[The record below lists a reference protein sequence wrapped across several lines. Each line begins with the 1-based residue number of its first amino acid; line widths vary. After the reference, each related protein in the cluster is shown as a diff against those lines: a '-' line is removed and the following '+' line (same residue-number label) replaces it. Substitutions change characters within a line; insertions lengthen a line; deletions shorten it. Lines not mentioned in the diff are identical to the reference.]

1 MRKRTATVYIA
12 KRPYTRHIGAQMFV
26 DVDITI
32 LVRPN
37 PGFIQSKIIGVRDA
51 ADRNQQVRTR
61 LKNARSTM
69 MDALEAKDTEAGDV
83 AFRSYCSVLDKAA
96 KGGVIKKNTAV
107 RRKTN
112 AANGLR
118 KIAS

>member
-1 MRKRTATVYIA
+1 MPNLKSAKKRMRQNVV
-12 KRPYTRHIGAQMFV
+12 RH
-26 DVDITI
+26 
-32 LVRPN
+32 
-37 PGFIQSKIIGVRDA
+37 
-51 ADRNQQVRTR
+51 DRNQQVRTR
-61 LKNARSTM
+61 LKNARTIM
-69 MDALEAKDTEAGDV
+69 MDALEAKDAEAGDV
-83 AFRSYCSVLDKAA
+83 AFRTYCSVLDKAA